1 MKFPITGFML
11 IIHFAGALAQD
22 RSTCTVSGMVRDHAG
37 KPLPFC
43 HILIDSLSKGTTSNT
58 DGYYELRNI
67 PRGTHKI
74 IARSLGFETQSKII
88 SVHGEKIIT
97 LNFSLKKNA
106 EILDEVIFS
115 IESQKQRLERSA
127 QAVDVIETR
136 ELKLQTIDLGEIMAH
151 TQGVNVRRNGGLGS
165 DTRFSLNGLTDD
177 QIRFFLDGM
186 PLDFSPYAFGI
197 ANVPVNLVDHI
208 EIYKGVVPIRFGSDA
223 LGGAV
228 NIVSPDV
235 YEGVSGSASY
245 QVGSFGT
252 HRMTL
257 NTTYLDDST
266 GLFVSVGGFYD
277 YAENNYE
284 VDVEVPDERGRLSEI
299 TVPRFH
305 DTYSAL
311 GLNFTT
317 GLKDKSWAEELS
329 IGGYYADYDK
339 EIQHNNFMSGNP
351 FGDVMNY
358 QVSAGANL
366 TYRKEVGAKTSVSLV
381 AGYNYTERIFED
393 TAHCVYN
400 WFGEC
405 INVNLRPGEAGEGP
419 DLQYTWDDNYY
430 SRLGIGYYLNKH
442 HKIRFSSA
450 PTLSLRTGDEL
461 FAGRYDPHAA
471 DGRLFSW
478 VNGVEY
484 QLNALEGKLEN
495 IFFVKNYHQFTD
507 ITTQL
512 AGFGPVTTKKTLNY
526 HGLGNGLRY
535 RVSKRLIAKL
545 SYEWTTRQPR
555 PDEIFGDG
563 LMVIRNP
570 ELEAERSHNLNLEL
584 DLKSS
589 EKAKTHWQL
598 QNTFFFRQID
608 DLIIPLSTGDEEV
621 FYLIHLNVFESV
633 SLGLETATN
642 VKLPGERVAIN
653 VNTTYQNF
661 YNSSRDGQFSNFYG
675 DRIPNRPYLFVNGG
689 LNYNFKNTLLLPN
702 DRLNLFWNMRYVH
715 EYFLSWESA
724 GIRDFKALI
733 PSQFLQNVGITYQLP
748 LHKLKWALTVE
759 MQNLTDARVFDF
771 FGVQRPGR
779 AFFVKLS
786 TQF

>member
-1 MKFPITGFML
+1 MKFPVTVFIL
-11 IIHFAGALAQD
+11 IIHFTGVMAQD
-22 RSTCTVSGMVRDHAG
+22 KGTYTIIGTVRDHNG
-37 KPLPFC
+37 KALPLC
-43 HILIDSLSKGTTSNT
+43 HILIDSLSLGTVS
-58 DGYYELRNI
+58 DSEGYYELKDI
-67 PRGTHKI
+67 PEGTHQI
-74 IARSLGFETQSKII
+74 TARSLGFESKSKTIA
-88 SVHGEKIIT
+88 VHGGRSIT
-97 LNFSLKKNA
+97 LNFSLHKN
-106 EILDEVIFS
+106 IQMLGEVILS
-115 IESQKQRLERSA
+115 GESEKQHLERSA
-127 QAVDVIETR
+127 QTVEVIETR

-151 TQGVNVRRNGGLGS
+151 TQGVSVRRNGGLGS

-177 QIRFFLDGM
+177 QIRFFLDGI

-197 ANVPVNLVDHI
+197 ANVPVNLIDRI
-208 EIYKGVVPIRFGSDA
+208 EIYKGIVPIRFGADA

-228 NIVSPDV
+228 NIVSPDA
-235 YEGVSGSASY
+235 YKGLSGSASY
-245 QVGSFGT
+245 QIGSFGT
-252 HRMTL
+252 HRVTL
-257 NTTYLDDST
+257 NTTYLDDPT

-284 VDVEVPDERGRLSEI
+284 VDVEVPDERGRLSEVS
-299 TVPRFH
+299 VPRFH

-311 GLNFTT
+311 GLNFST

-329 IGGYYADYDK
+329 IGVYYADYEK
-339 EIQHNNFMSGNP
+339 ELQHNIFMSGNP

-358 QVSAGANL
+358 QTSAGVNL
-366 TYRKEVGAKTSVSLV
+366 KYRKTVGAKTSVSLV

-393 TAHCVYN
+393 TTHCVYN

-430 SRLGIGYYLNKH
+430 SRLDIGYHLNKRH
-442 HKIRFSSA
+442 EIRFSSA

-478 VNGVEY
+478 VNGAEY

-495 IFFVKNYHQFTD
+495 IFFIKNYHQFTD

-526 HGLGNGLRY
+526 HGVGNGFRY
-535 RVSKRLIAKL
+535 QVSDRLIAKL

-584 DLKSS
+584 DLKSN
-589 EKAKTHWQL
+589 EKAKTQWQL

-621 FYLIHLNVFESV
+621 FYLIHLNVFEAV
-633 SLGLETATN
+633 STGLETAVN
-642 VKLPGERVAIN
+642 VKLPGERLAVN
-653 VNTTYQNF
+653 VNATYQNF
-661 YNSSRDGQFSNFYG
+661 YNSSREGEFSNFYG
-675 DRIPNRPYLFVNGG
+675 DRIPNRPYFFVNGG
-689 LNYNFKNTLLLPN
+689 LNYTFKNTLLLPG
-702 DRLNLFWNMRYVH
+702 DRLNIFWNMRYVH
-715 EYFLSWESA
+715 QYFLSWESA
-724 GIRDFKALI
+724 GIRALKAVI
-733 PSQFLQNVGITYQLP
+733 PSQFVQNAGITYQLSYRKSR
-748 LHKLKWALTVE
+748 LALTAE
-759 MQNLTDARVFDF
+759 MQNLTNARVFDF

-779 AFFVKLS
+779 GFFMKLS